1 MIHSNEDTMT
11 RSLTTLFLAAVSLS
25 TRSASAE
32 RLSRAD
38 VMKRAARHPTTEA
51 ARSQIDQMQAQ
62 QRQADALRWPR
73 ISLSLGLVPSLR
85 ATLVEGSQVES
96 VERATDYKL
105 GDVTPAFT
113 GDLTIIQPL
122 YTFGKIAHRQRA
134 AALGI
139 GAHTAQARMRQ
150 ADVAVEGAELY
161 ENYLLARDLQRFLEE
176 TDHVL
181 VRSIEATEDRLAAR
195 APDVTQH
202 DLLRLKTSRGPLI
215 AGLHQAQAGTRQA
228 EAGLRAY
235 FGLRDET
242 PIEPADARLEAIPAG
257 KLSLAELVRRAYSD
271 RPELVALAD
280 GAAAFDALAAAE
292 RSGYLPDVVA
302 LGFVSGAYTVDRD
315 PVESRFVYDPVRHF
329 VPGAGLGLR
338 WELWGDLAG
347 GRADEQRARGAELRH
362 LESWARGA
370 LSADVTNAYE
380 ELERA
385 RADLPA
391 LAAAYASAKEW
402 VVRANADYAV
412 GMADSITLTNAV
424 DAYVT
429 NRLAE
434 LDAVYR
440 FNVAL
445 ARLARAIG
453 SVSSSES
460 LYSGGGAR

>member
-1 MIHSNEDTMT
+1 MT
-11 RSLTTLFLAAVSLS
+11 RTLSALFLAAVSLS

-38 VMKRAARHPTTEA
+38 VMKRAAQHPTTEA
-51 ARSQIDQMQAQ
+51 ADSQVDQARAQ
-62 QRQADALRWPR
+62 KRQADALRWPQ
-73 ISLSLGLVPSLR
+73 ISLSLGIIPSLR
-85 ATLVEGSQVES
+85 ATLVPGSQVDS
-96 VERATDYKL
+96 VERATDYGL
-105 GDVTPAFT
+105 GDVTPGFT

-122 YTFGKIAHRQRA
+122 YTFGKIADRQRA
-134 AALGI
+134 ADLGI
-139 GAHTAQARMRQ
+139 GAHAAQARMRQ

-161 ENYLLARDLQRFLEE
+161 EKYLLARDLQRFLEDA
-176 TDHVL
+176 DHVL
-181 VRSIEATEDRLAAR
+181 VRSIQETEDRLAAK
-195 APDVTQH
+195 AADVTQH
-202 DLLRLKTSRGPLI
+202 DLLRLKTARGPLI
-215 AGLHQAQAGTRQA
+215 VGLHQAEAGTRQA

-235 FGLRDET
+235 FGLRDGT
-242 PIEPADARLEAIPAG
+242 AIEPADASLEAIPTG
-257 KLSLAELVRRAYSD
+257 KLALAELVRRAYRD

-280 GAAAFDALAAAE
+280 GAGAFDALAQAE
-292 RSGYLPDVVA
+292 HAGYLPDIVA
-302 LGFVSGAYTVDRD
+302 LGFVSGAYTVGRD
-315 PVESRFVYDPVRHF
+315 AVESRFVYDPARHF
-329 VPGAGLGLR
+329 VPGIGLGLR

-347 GRADEQRARGAELRH
+347 GRADEQRAKGAELRH
-362 LESWARGA
+362 LESWARTA

-412 GMADSITLTNAV
+412 GMVDSITLTNAV

-434 LDAVYR
+434 LEAVYR

-445 ARLARAIG
+445 ARLSRAIG
-453 SVSSSES
+453 AASGGES
-460 LYSGGGAR
+460 LYAGGGAR